1 VFFARVQYSFKEMDE
16 AEGRMTAILQ
26 ENLWGIR
33 VVRAFARQEHERAKF
48 GAGNRT
54 YRDLWYRMIEL
65 MSWYWPISNMLT
77 MGQQGLV
84 LVVGGYFM
92 ARGRISIGTLYAYLA
107 YVGMMLW
114 PIRMLGRM
122 LMDLGKALVSIGRVN
137 EILDAPVEE
146 DSSTGVP
153 PMHSPSQDNG
163 QDARATAVGR
173 IVVRDLYFSHAS
185 VLPVQKQEH
194 GRDAHATR
202 QEHGRD
208 AHATADAQAMVL
220 EGVSL
225 SVEPGQTLAIMGP
238 SGSGKS
244 TLVSL
249 LLRFYDYTE
258 GSITLDGVELSSLS
272 RHEVRSRIGVVLQ
285 EPFLYSRTLRENIKH
300 GRTRAADEEM
310 IAAASAAGVHEAIVQ
325 FERGYDTLVGERGVT
340 LSGGQRQRVAI
351 ARALL
356 KDPPVLIL
364 DDALSSVDTQTE
376 AAILAALEQRR
387 GRRTTIVIAHRL
399 ATLMRADR
407 TVVLDRGRVVQNGT
421 HAELLQQDGLYRR
434 LWEIQNRLDEDLAT
448 AEETA

>member
-48 GAGNRT
+48 GAGNRA

-92 ARGRISIGTLYAYLA
+92 GTGRISIGTLYAYLA

-137 EILDAPVEE
+137 EILDAPMEE
-146 DSSTGVP
+146 YPVAQAFQSVSQEPQPGKAVP
-153 PMHSPSQDNG
+153 P
-163 QDARATAVGR
+163 GR
-173 IVVRDLYFSHAS
+173 IVVQDLYFSHAS
-185 VLPVQKQEH
+185 VSPVQKQEH
-194 GRDAHATR
+194 GRDAHAT
-202 QEHGRD
+202 QKGP
-208 AHATADAQAMVL
+208 DAQAMVL
-220 EGVSL
+220 AGVSL

-249 LLRFYDYTE
+249 LLRFYDYGQ
-258 GSITLDGVELSSLS
+258 GSITLDGVELSRLS

-421 HAELLQQDGLYRR
+421 HAELLQQEGLYRR